1 MGESIRKA
9 FKYRLQPNRDQRLA
23 LDRTLG
29 LCRDLYNCALEQR
42 RGQRIGQF
50 EQMRQL
56 TDLRKD
62 AEEYRTVHVHVLQ
75 NVLRKLNSSFNN
87 FFARRLAGGRAGFP
101 RFKGADRY
109 SSFAFNNVGFA
120 LQGNRLWL
128 SKIGSIKMR
137 LSRPVIG
144 DIKTC
149 TVVRRN
155 AKWYVCFS
163 VVCEAKQLPSPGT
176 AVGIDVG
183 IENYAALSNGDL
195 IPNPRFYETAQ
206 RALRTI
212 QRRIARRE
220 RKGRRRRKAV
230 AALRE
235 LHERV
240 ANRRLDFIH
249 KQTTDL
255 VRRYGLIAVE
265 NLNIEVLAQGILSK
279 QVHDASWAMFFRL
292 LSYKAAEAGR
302 ELVEVDARYTSQTC
316 PACGKRKRKSL
327 SEREHRCECGY
338 IAHRDVAAALVIL
351 GRAGPLNVNVGEVI
365 PCVV

>member
-1 MGESIRKA
+1 
-9 FKYRLQPNRDQRLA
+9 
-23 LDRTLG
+23 
-29 LCRDLYNCALEQR
+29 
-42 RGQRIGQF
+42 
-50 EQMRQL
+50 
-56 TDLRKD
+56 
-62 AEEYRTVHVHVLQ
+62 
-75 NVLRKLNSSFNN
+75 
-87 FFARRLAGGRAGFP
+87 
-101 RFKGADRY
+101 
-109 SSFAFNNVGFA
+109 
-120 LQGNRLWL
+120 
-128 SKIGSIKMR
+128 
-137 LSRPVIG
+137 
-144 DIKTC
+144 
-149 TVVRRN
+149 
-155 AKWYVCFS
+155 
-163 VVCEAKQLPSPGT
+163 
-176 AVGIDVG
+176 
-183 IENYAALSNGDL
+183 
-195 IPNPRFYETAQ
+195 
-206 RALRTI
+206 
-212 QRRIARRE
+212 
-220 RKGRRRRKAV
+220 V